1 MTVVKRF
8 AERNF
13 LTLIGGLKFRSVR
26 WMVWSCQQRMW
37 GCGDV
42 SKVLVEEGSVCN
54 MINREKCHESKASLL
69 SLQRHWCFPRGPQ
82 PSLFQISVGDVC
94 DAYTTNG
101 CENWLMTQALVD
113 QRMELFQ
120 GELVKRSLKQ
130 Y

>member
-94 DAYTTNG
+94 DAYTTKMAVRIG
-101 CENWLMTQALVD
+101 L
-113 QRMELFQ
+113 
-120 GELVKRSLKQ
+120 
-130 Y
+130 